1 MCPIWETQ
9 KDLKEVVR
17 GGYDQDILYRFFEFS
32 ISTQNTF

>member
-17 GGYDQDILYRFFEFS
+17 GEYDQDILYRFFEFS
-32 ISTQNTF
+32 ISNQNTF

>member
-32 ISTQNTF
+32 ISNQNTF